1 MKSTKV
7 PFTAKHGLINTGF
20 LRCKMLIIY
29 IFRTQYKRRLKVVQM
44 RCKRGAKSSTK
55 FFGKYGGS

>member
-1 MKSTKV
+1 
-7 PFTAKHGLINTGF
+7 
-20 LRCKMLIIY
+20 MLIIY
-29 IFRTQYKRRLKVVQM
+29 IFQTQYKRRLKVVQM